1 MKSCRL
7 IYRSIAAPEILDED
21 SLAQLANRAANNNR
35 RFNICGVLVLS
46 NGRFLQVI
54 EGQSKFINRLY
65 ANIIQD
71 DRHHDV
77 ELISYEEVPKCE
89 FIDWD
94 MKLFSLDDIDQ
105 HVRELLTNKY
115 PVVDNKIQFIDDAVL
130 MTSLLLDIKHL
141 QK

>member
-1 MKSCRL
+1 MKTCRL
-7 IYRSIAAPEILDED
+7 IYRSIAESEILDED
-21 SLAQLANRAANNNR
+21 SLARLANLAANNNR
-35 RFNICGVLVLS
+35 RFNICGILVLS

-65 ANIIQD
+65 ANIVQD
-71 DRHHDV
+71 ERHHDV
-77 ELISYEEVPKCE
+77 ELISYEEVSKPE
-89 FIDWD
+89 FIDWN
-94 MKLFSLDDIDQ
+94 MKLFSLDEIDE
-105 HVRELLTNKY
+105 HVRELLVNKY